1 MQNSFIQET
10 IFTLNPIAFHRL
22 KEALVGKYIS
32 FHTIGTESVT
42 QEILAEKLHDYFE
55 KIYYK
60 TGKKFA
66 DQLKAY
72 MAVLDSVVEPNI
84 AKNQQA
90 KKNEPAPPV
99 YRSRKYYEKA
109 AEIRKSMK
117 SMSGLID
124 YTRLTMCLYAAI
136 IRNGGEKIKNLDFA
150 LSSLDPDAIETALR
164 AENESVLFGKK
175 NSKPRFD
182 TSDPYSMDSYFF
194 VIAIILL
201 YAIIGD
207 SLEEGIDNE

>member
-10 IFTLNPIAFHRL
+10 ILSLNPIAFHRL
-22 KEALVGKYIS
+22 KEALVGKYIF
-32 FHTIGTESVT
+32 FHTIVPERVT

-60 TGKKFA
+60 TGKKFD

-72 MAVLDSVVEPNI
+72 MAALDSVVEPNV

-109 AEIRKSMK
+109 SEIRKSMK
-117 SMSGLID
+117 SMSELID

-136 IRNGGEKIKNLDFA
+136 IRNGGEKIQNLDFA
-150 LSSLDPDAIETALR
+150 VSSLDPDAIETTLR
-164 AENESVLFGKK
+164 AEKESVLFGKK

-182 TSDPYSMDSYFF
+182 TSDPYYMDTCFF
-194 VIAIILL
+194 AMAIILL
-201 YAIIGD
+201 YTIIGD
-207 SLEEGIDNE
+207 SLEEGMGNE

>member
-10 IFTLNPIAFHRL
+10 ILSLNPIAFHQL

-32 FHTIGTESVT
+32 FHSIVSENVT
-42 QEILAEKLHDYFE
+42 QDILAEKLHDYFE

-60 TGKKFA
+60 TGKKFD

-72 MAVLDSVVEPNI
+72 MAALDSVVEPNV

-109 AEIRKSMK
+109 AEIRKSVK
-117 SMSGLID
+117 SMPELID
-124 YTRLTMCLYAAI
+124 YSRLMMCLYAAI
-136 IRNGGEKIKNLDFA
+136 IKNGGEKIQNLDFA
-150 LSSLDPDAIETALR
+150 VSSLDSEAIETALR
-164 AENESVLFGKK
+164 AEKESILFGKK
-175 NSKPRFD
+175 NPKPRFD
-182 TSDPYSMDSYFF
+182 ISDPYSMNTCFF

-201 YAIIGD
+201 YTIIGD
-207 SLEEGIDNE
+207 SIEEGTDHE